1 MLTYIGMIAV
11 TMVFAAMVTYY
22 PERYQVKLDKSARI
36 VTVKPKNILMFL
48 SILPMI
54 LVSGLRYMVGVD
66 YNSYA
71 WIFGAIVK
79 TNEKTHVETGYALL
93 NKIVGQFTDNFVWLF
108 VATSAIIIC
117 FVAVGI
123 KQNSNNIAYSM
134 FLFMSLG
141 YFFYSMNSIRH
152 FMALS
157 IYFFAQKYMKKQEF
171 LKFLAFILLAASFHK
186 IALIGIP
193 IYFVFTRKFKLSYYV
208 IISVFLVIFAVLNKQ
223 IMNVIFSFV
232 YTSYKNSVYN
242 VYDFS
247 VFNVIL
253 SGIAT
258 FFAIAYYKPLL
269 KRNKANII
277 YINAAIFMLLFYLT
291 CWWIPTP
298 TRIGHFGTIFF
309 ILLFPEA
316 IACEKNK
323 KVKVFYY
330 VALTLFALLF
340 LIVMLIGAKDPTIGL
355 VPYVS
360 IFTK

>member
-1 MLTYIGMIAV
+1 MLTYIVMMTV
-11 TMVFAAMVTYY
+11 TMIFAAMVNYY
-22 PERYQVKLDKSARI
+22 PERYQVKLNQSARVI
-36 VTVKPKNILMFL
+36 TLHPKNILMVL
-48 SILPMI
+48 SVLPMI
-54 LVSGLRYMVGVD
+54 LVSGFRYMVGVD

-79 TNEKTHVETGYALL
+79 TNEKTHVEAGYELL
-93 NKIVGQFTDNFVWLF
+93 NKFVGYFTDDYVWLF
-108 VATSAIIIC
+108 VLTSIIIIG
-117 FVAVGI
+117 FFAVTI
-123 KQNSNNIAYSM
+123 KQNSSNIAYSI
-134 FLFMSLG
+134 FLFISLG
-141 YFFYSMNSIRH
+141 YFFYSMNSVRH

-171 LKFLAFILLAASFHK
+171 WKFLLFILVAATFHK

-193 IYFVFTRKFKLSYYV
+193 IYFVFTRKFKFSYYV
-208 IISVFLVIFAVLNKQ
+208 IIAVFLAIFAVLNKQ
-223 IMNVIFSFV
+223 IMNIIFSFV

-247 VFNVIL
+247 IFNVIL

-258 FFAIAYYKPLL
+258 FFSLAYYKPLL
-269 KRNKANII
+269 EKHKGNII

-309 ILLFPEA
+309 ILLFPLA
-316 IACEKNK
+316 IDCEKNK
-323 KVKVFYY
+323 KVRTFYY

-340 LIVMLIGAKDPTIGL
+340 LVVMLMGASAPTIKL
-355 VPYVS
+355 LPYVS
-360 IFTK
+360 IFSK